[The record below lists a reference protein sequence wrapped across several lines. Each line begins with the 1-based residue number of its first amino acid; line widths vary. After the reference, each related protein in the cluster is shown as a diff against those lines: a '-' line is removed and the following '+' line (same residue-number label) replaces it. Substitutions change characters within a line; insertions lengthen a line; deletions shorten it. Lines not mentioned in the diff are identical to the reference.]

1 MKKFLRILAAFFL
14 AVFSTSCLDSNLEDL
29 EEFSG
34 ANIKSLNNVYYR
46 YISDEFHEGT
56 QDYKVKQVRIANG
69 NWEVLK
75 NDDETGEAEAQ
86 FDIQFSSSFEQFK
99 GKLDMSKDIVVV
111 VNIDQAAIIKP
122 IEGSATLGAPGD
134 WSKPNKYEVTAA
146 DGTKKIWTLKIDQI
160 FNPHY
165 VGL

>member
-14 AVFSTSCLDSNLEDL
+14 AVISTSCLESNLEDL
-29 EEFSG
+29 PEFSDK
-34 ANIKSLNNVYYR
+34 NITGLNNVYYR
-46 YISDEFHEGT
+46 YISTEFHEGT

-99 GKLDMSKDIVVV
+99 GKLDMSKDIVVM
-111 VNIDQAAIIKP
+111 VNLSQGAICEP
-122 IEGSATLGAPGD
+122 IEGSTVLGAPGD
-134 WSKPNKYEVTAA
+134 WSKPNKYKVTAA
-146 DGTKKIWTLKIDQI
+146 DGSVKIWTLKIDEI
-160 FNPHY
+160 FNGSY